1 MQPTRSQF
9 KQLRKFSRF
18 NNWLN
23 QYEIVKLFHQKFG
36 RFPKSKEKFPGN
48 NRLGRWYND
57 TNRTAYRLGRM
68 KLWQV
73 QLLNKF
79 NYVFEPSDHWEI
91 NFNELKK
98 GWKEHPESWPY
109 VYYYTPNLKRLE
121 IWCKR
126 QRQFYEA
133 HKLSFEQISKLN
145 SINFPWEPPGDIYW
159 NNHFNNLV
167 KWVKT
172 HSGMPRRYSSNEK
185 ENFLAKWLAKER
197 SKINKHMLNS
207 ERVKSIIYFCKKYK
221 YNPYRPKWNESYS
234 RYKKWYQKY
243 GKRPNKRSSNI
254 IEKRLGYWLFN
265 QNIRYSRGQLP
276 KEEANKF
283 AKLKRFIKYPEKK
296 NAV

>member
-1 MQPTRSQF
+1 
-9 KQLRKFSRF
+9 
-18 NNWLN
+18 
-23 QYEIVKLFHQKFG
+23 
-36 RFPKSKEKFPGN
+36 
-48 NRLGRWYND
+48 
-57 TNRTAYRLGRM
+57 
-68 KLWQV
+68 
-73 QLLNKF
+73 
-79 NYVFEPSDHWEI
+79 
-91 NFNELKK
+91 
-98 GWKEHPESWPY
+98 
-109 VYYYTPNLKRLE
+109 
-121 IWCKR
+121 
-126 QRQFYEA
+126 
-133 HKLSFEQISKLN
+133 
-145 SINFPWEPPGDIYW
+145 
-159 NNHFNNLV
+159 
-167 KWVKT
+167 
-172 HSGMPRRYSSNEK
+172 MPRRYSSNEK